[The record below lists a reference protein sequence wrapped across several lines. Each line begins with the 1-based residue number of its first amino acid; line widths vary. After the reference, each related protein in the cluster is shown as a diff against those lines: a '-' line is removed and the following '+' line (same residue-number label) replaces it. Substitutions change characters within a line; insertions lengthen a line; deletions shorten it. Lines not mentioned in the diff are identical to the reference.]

1 MTRRALLSALA
12 LAATPAA
19 AATDR
24 REVWRDAARARDVP
38 VLLRLPDAA
47 GPRPVVVV
55 SHGLGGSREGL
66 AYLGRAFAG
75 AGFVAVHLQHAGTDS
90 AIWQG
95 GGPGLAAAALDPS
108 NALARL
114 QDGIFAVGEVL
125 RRGGLA
131 GDALTGRVDAAR
143 IAVAGHSYGAWTVQH
158 LLGQLLPGGDRGLGL
173 PDARLRA
180 GIALSP
186 SPPRGLPPRAAFAR
200 VATPML
206 HVTGTQDSGFI
217 EGATPADRE
226 IPFRAIG
233 GAPGALLVLNGA
245 PHAAFADEAAAG
257 PRWADP
263 TYHARTAAVA
273 VLFLRAV
280 LEGDAEARAALVGG
294 ARDVLDPA
302 DRIET
307 RGF

>member
-19 AATDR
+19 AAADR

-186 SPPRGLPPRAAFAR
+186 SPPRGLPPRAAFA
-200 VATPML
+200 
-206 HVTGTQDSGFI
+206 
-217 EGATPADRE
+217 
-226 IPFRAIG
+226 
-233 GAPGALLVLNGA
+233 
-245 PHAAFADEAAAG
+245 DEAAAG